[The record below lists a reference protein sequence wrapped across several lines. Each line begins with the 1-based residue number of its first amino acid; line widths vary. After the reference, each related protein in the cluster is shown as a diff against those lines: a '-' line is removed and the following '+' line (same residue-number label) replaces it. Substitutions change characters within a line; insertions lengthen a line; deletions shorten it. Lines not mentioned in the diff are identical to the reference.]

1 MKTHNPALKRDA
13 AKARRPLALFVRF
26 RMHRLRSLHLTI
38 GMLAVVAFVLTGQ
51 YMHWVHNH
59 LQGMPD
65 GPRLFYRSSHIYLL
79 WSSLLNVL
87 LGCYLSRPPQQF
99 FRHAQTIASF
109 AILAGPFLLCT
120 SFFVELYNPA
130 LLRPVGR
137 LAIFLAFV
145 GVLAHAAIAMISRA
159 KSET

>member
-1 MKTHNPALKRDA
+1 MSFERHA
-13 AKARRPLALFVRF
+13 AGTSG
-26 RMHRLRSLHLTI
+26 HRLRSIHLSI
-38 GMLAVVAFVLTGQ
+38 GVLAVVAFLLTGQ
-51 YMHWVHNH
+51 YMHWVHHH

-87 LGCYLSRPPQQF
+87 LGCYLTRPQRRLL
-99 FRHAQTIASF
+99 RHAQTAASL

-120 SFFVELYNPA
+120 SFFVEVYNPG
-130 LLRPVGR
+130 LVRPMGR
-137 LAIFLAFV
+137 LAIYLAFG
-145 GVLAHAAIAMISRA
+145 GVLAHAATAVVSRA